1 MRSLLLL
8 VSLALLG
15 LSIFVEPARAANAT
29 FECPRTFTPSSQA
42 KRQEVQR
49 LLPEGDPLDDVD
61 RLNATIDALRHNGLS
76 RSQIINHLIG
86 AFCPVVAQNTSLSD
100 AEKAEH
106 VRLFAGKIAALVS
119 SYENETRIIIDVP
132 LKPGVVDAVTT
143 MAHKDGVSVGD
154 WIARSVEAGLRQQ

>member
-15 LSIFVEPARAANAT
+15 LSISVEPARAVNTT
-29 FECPRTFTPSSQA
+29 FECPRTFAPSSPA
-42 KRQEVQR
+42 KRQNVQR

-61 RLNATIDALRHNGLS
+61 RLNATIDALRRDGLS

-100 AEKAEH
+100 AEKVEH
-106 VRLFAGKIAALVS
+106 VRLFAGKIAAIVS

-132 LKPGVVDAVTT
+132 LKPDVVDAVTT
-143 MAHKDGVSVGD
+143 IAHKDGVSVGD
-154 WIARSVEAGLRQQ
+154 WIARTVEAGLRQQ